1 MASHTRPSRLV
12 DRYESA
18 LFATSSTP
26 SRGAKNAFSTTS
38 SCPPVTL
45 NGVWLS
51 WSDRD
56 QAAAGMTPPA

>member
-1 MASHTRPSRLV
+1 MDDGRMTRRWRPMASHTRPSRLV

-45 NGVWLS
+45 NPCS
-51 WSDRD
+51 
-56 QAAAGMTPPA
+56 TPGS